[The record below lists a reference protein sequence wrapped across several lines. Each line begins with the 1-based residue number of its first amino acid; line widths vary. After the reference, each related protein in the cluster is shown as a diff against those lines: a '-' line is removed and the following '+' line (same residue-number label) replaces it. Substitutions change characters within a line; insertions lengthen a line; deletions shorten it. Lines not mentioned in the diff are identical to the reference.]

1 MSDDPPEQNPQS
13 GGPGA
18 GGALATYS
26 LGAGVPTAP
35 DARDIRVDP
44 SKLLEVASVI
54 ETQANQL
61 QDKLRAQLEAL
72 RIEPPS
78 QDVVSIHAVE
88 AWNNVIVDGEESYE
102 RRVRAYVQGLRS
114 LVEQLRAASAEYEGS
129 EDERAESFG
138 DRVPGA

>member
-1 MSDDPPEQNPQS
+1 MSDNPS
-13 GGPGA
+13 GKDQQPDGSG
-18 GGALATYS
+18 GGALAAYS

-44 SKLLEVASVI
+44 SRLLEVAAVI

-61 QDKLRAQLEAL
+61 QDKVRAQLEAL

-102 RRVRAYVQGLRS
+102 RRVRSYVQGLRS